1 MMTIYQNQQKE
12 PKGEVRMAP
21 ARSKLHN
28 MMLPP
33 SLTWG
38 NSRPIWSLNQR
49 GKPIAKIQSIV
60 VDRGRESESASTS
73 TTKYF
78 EKAPSLSPAAVG
90 SGDSGLRSS
99 GGIDG
104 DGGIGAEREKIISD
118 LKCATNEMHL
128 AFMKECSKPAAAAV
142 VVQLDASSS
151 SRLPWNLRSKKVD
164 VCNNKSQD
172 DDEKKER
179 KDEKKQKGKK
189 RFSISLSH
197 SEIEEDFMA
206 IVGRRPPKRPKKRS
220 KIVQNELD
228 DLFPGLGLA
237 QVTAGKY
244 KVSGPR
250 NF

>member
-1 MMTIYQNQQKE
+1 MVTSYQTQQKQPE
-12 PKGEVRMAP
+12 DGKVRMAP

-38 NSRPIWSLNQR
+38 NSRPNIWCIKEKR
-49 GKPIAKIQSIV
+49 IANIQSV
-60 VDRGRESESASTS
+60 VVGRGTESESERRSR
-73 TTKYF
+73 TTKCL
-78 EKAPSLSPAAVG
+78 EKASSPAVR

-99 GGIDG
+99 GGDDG
-104 DGGIGAEREKIISD
+104 DGGIGAEREKIMSD
-118 LKCATNEMHL
+118 LRCAANEMQL

-142 VVQLDASSS
+142 VQLDASSS
-151 SRLPWNLRSKKVD
+151 SRPWNLRSKKVD
-164 VCNNKSQD
+164 VCNKSQD
-172 DDEKKER
+172 DVKKVN

-206 IVGRRPPKRPKKRS
+206 IVGHRPPKRPKKRS
-220 KIVQNELD
+220 KIVQKELD

>member
-12 PKGEVRMAP
+12 PEGEVRMAP

-38 NSRPIWSLNQR
+38 NSRPVWSFNQR

-78 EKAPSLSPAAVG
+78 EKAPSLLPAAVG

-118 LKCATNEMHL
+118 LKFATNEMHL
-128 AFMKECSKPAAAAV
+128 AFMKECSKPPPPV
-142 VVQLDASSS
+142 VVQLDASS

-164 VCNNKSQD
+164 VCKSQV
-172 DDEKKER
+172 DEKKVI

-189 RFSISLSH
+189 RFSICLSH

-206 IVGRRPPKRPKKRS
+206 IVGHRPPKRPKKRS
-220 KIVQNELD
+220 KIVQKELD